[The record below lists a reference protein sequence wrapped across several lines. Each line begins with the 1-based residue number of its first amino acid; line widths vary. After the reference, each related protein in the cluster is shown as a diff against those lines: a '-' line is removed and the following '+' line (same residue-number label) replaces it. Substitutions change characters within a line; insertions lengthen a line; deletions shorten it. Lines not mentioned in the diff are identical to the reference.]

1 MAKYTVSLTKK
12 ASKQLDKL
20 PALVAIQIIKSIES
34 LGSNPRPNGC
44 KKLRGRE
51 GYRIRIG
58 TYRVIY
64 TIFDKILLVEII
76 DVGHRREIYQ

>member
-20 PALVAIQIIKSIES
+20 PALVANQIIKSLES
-34 LGSNPRPNGC
+34 LGGNPRPNGC

-58 TYRVIY
+58 T
-64 TIFDKILLVEII
+64 
-76 DVGHRREIYQ
+76 